1 MTTSAT
7 GLLDRDSADREIM
20 VAGGCRWALRR
31 WAGACAGPGRL
42 QVDAPT
48 IVALHGFTGTGD
60 DFGPLIRGPAAIPGN
75 WLSVDILG
83 HGRSDAPPYGSEA
96 YTMSAV
102 AAALADV
109 LEAALQGG
117 PYVLVGYSMGARLA
131 LSLVL
136 GELIRERRWLRPA
149 GLVLIGGTP
158 GIADSLERAQRQVQ
172 DVALAESVLS
182 RGLDWFIDTWAER
195 PILASKK
202 RITAP
207 LRLAMAAR
215 FRLQRAQGLA
225 GCLRGM
231 GTGAMPSLWG
241 ALEHLDVPTLWV
253 TGADDPKFTEIARE
267 VVAAVPGA
275 ERVVLG
281 GVGHSAH
288 LEAVAEFSAAF
299 QRWQRCVADSA
310 AG

>member
-1 MTTSAT
+1 MPTSAT
-7 GLLDRDSADREIM
+7 GLPDRDSADREYV
-20 VAGGCRWALRR
+20 VAGGHRWALRR
-31 WAGACAGPGRL
+31 WPGPETPRA
-42 QVDAPT
+42 QAPT

-60 DFGPLIRGPAAIPGN
+60 DFAPLVRGPSAIPGR

-83 HGRSDAPPYGSEA
+83 HGHSDAPPYSSKA
-96 YTMSAV
+96 YAMPAV

-109 LEAALQGG
+109 LAVAVQGS

-136 GELIRERRWLRPA
+136 GEFATQCRWPRPA

-158 GIADSLERAQRQVQ
+158 GIADPLGRAQRQVE
-172 DVALAESVLS
+172 DVELAESLLS
-182 RGLDWFIDTWAER
+182 RGLDWFIDTWANR

-202 RITAP
+202 RIAAP
-207 LRLAMAAR
+207 LRSAMAAR
-215 FRLQRAQGLA
+215 FRLQRVQGLA
-225 GCLRGM
+225 GSLRGM

-241 ALEHLDVPTLWV
+241 ALEHLHLPTLWV

-267 VVAAVPGA
+267 VVATVPGA
-275 ERVVLG
+275 ERVILG
-281 GVGHSAH
+281 EVGHSAH
-288 LEAVAEFSAAF
+288 LEAVAGFSAAF
-299 QRWQRCVADSA
+299 QRWQRCVFDSS